1 MISIKQYIEY
11 YYNLENIN
19 ITKIKEYYRLD
30 YKNTNYLFMPLTRY
44 PIEILQINRVINN
57 DANYDNIVLN
67 IKNQLITYIDGKN
80 YILVRLSKN
89 SANYNLYNQIE
100 KSKIVYLPNEMID
113 KITKTNWDILWS
125 KKIDYIE
132 YQLNNL
138 DSDTI
143 TFNSVW
149 YYIGMAENAIS
160 YVNETLSLSSNH
172 RLYVSHKRINEQFF
186 NNPLNLIVDYRSRD
200 ISEYLKY
207 MFLKKEYDY
216 IEIKEKLQKLNLD
229 EFLCRMIYG
238 RLFFVTFYFDI
249 FDSVMNGNKE
259 NKLLLRNIINRADE
273 YEDYINSIYDILA
286 QIKKI
291 PRIGWV

>member
-138 DSDTI
+138 DNDNI
-143 TFNSVW
+143 VFNSVW

-259 NKLLLRNIINRADE
+259 NKLLLRNIINRANE

-286 QIKKI
+286 QIRKI

>member
-67 IKNQLITYIDGKN
+67 VKNQLITYIDGKN

-138 DSDTI
+138 DNDNI
-143 TFNSVW
+143 VFNSVW

>member
-138 DSDTI
+138 DNDNI
-143 TFNSVW
+143 VFNSVW

>member
-11 YYNLENIN
+11 YYNFENIN
-19 ITKIKEYYRLD
+19 ITKIKEYYRFD

-138 DSDTI
+138 DNDNI
-143 TFNSVW
+143 VFNSVW

-249 FDSVMNGNKE
+249 FDSVINGNKE